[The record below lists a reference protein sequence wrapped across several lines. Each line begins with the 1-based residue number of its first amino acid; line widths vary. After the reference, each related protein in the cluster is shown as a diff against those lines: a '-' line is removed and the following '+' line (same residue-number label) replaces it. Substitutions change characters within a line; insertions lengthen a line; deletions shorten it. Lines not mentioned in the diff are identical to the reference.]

1 MPTSLD
7 QAINDLIAPATEAI
21 ASVIFYAI
29 PVGPQV
35 FIPLI
40 LVWLLIAGIFFTC
53 YMGFINI
60 TQFRHAIDI
69 ARGQYDEPKVAGE
82 VSHFQA
88 LAAALSGTLGLG
100 NIAGVAIAISLGGP
114 GATFWMV
121 VAGLIGMC
129 AKFTECTLG
138 VKYRKEHADGS
149 VSGGPMYFLENGLSL
164 KGFRKTGKI
173 LAIFFAVMCIGGS
186 LGGGNMFQSNQA
198 ARQIIYVFSSPG
210 AWLYT
215 NSWAIGLV
223 TALLVGTVIIGGI
236 KSIARVSELLVPF
249 MCGIYML
256 AGLVVLVYSHDRLGQ
271 AFLAI
276 FQGAFSPNAIAGGV
290 LGVMIQGFQRASF
303 SNEAGIGSASI
314 AHAAVKTKEP
324 ISEGM
329 VGLLEPFI
337 DTVVVCTMTAL
348 VIVVTGTYTERAS
361 NGVALTSTAFEKVM
375 PWFPIVLTGA
385 VFLFAFATMI
395 SWSYYGL
402 KSWSYLFGQSRMAN
416 FLFQILFCLF
426 TFIGA
431 SMDMQNVVLFSDA
444 MIFAMSIPNLIGL
457 YILAP
462 EVKADLKIY
471 LQKIKNGTIRKY
483 VRQGN

>member
-1 MPTSLD
+1 MQQSFD
-7 QAINDLIAPATEAI
+7 EAINEIVAPATKVI
-21 ASVIFYAI
+21 ASVIFYAV
-29 PVGPQV
+29 PVNDKMA
-35 FIPLI
+35 IPLI
-40 LVWLLIAGIFFTC
+40 LVWLLIAGIFFTG
-53 YMGFINI
+53 YMRLINF
-60 TQFRHAIDI
+60 TKFFHALAI
-69 ARGQYDEPKVAGE
+69 ARGKYDHPLDAGE

-100 NIAGVAIAISLGGP
+100 NIAGVAIAVSIGGP

-129 AKFTECTLG
+129 SKFTECTLG
-138 VKYRKEHADGS
+138 VKYRNEHADGS
-149 VSGGPMYFLENGLSL
+149 VSGGPMYYLEKGLALRGYKHSG
-164 KGFRKTGKI
+164 KG
-173 LAIFFAVMCIGGS
+173 LAVFFACMCIGGS

-198 ARQIIYVFSSPG
+198 AKQITYVFSGKG
-210 AWLYT
+210 AWLFSNT
-215 NSWAIGLV
+215 WAIGLF
-223 TALLVGTVIIGGI
+223 TAVLVGIVIIGGI
-236 KSIARVSELLVPF
+236 KSIARVSELLVPL

-256 AGLVVLVYSHDRLGQ
+256 AGMVVILFNYDHLADALM
-271 AFLAI
+271 AI
-276 FQGAFSPNAIAGGV
+276 FQGAFAPSAVSGGI

-324 ISEGM
+324 VSEGM

-348 VIVVTGTYTERAS
+348 VIVITGTYQAHAS
-361 NGVALTSTAFEKVM
+361 NGVTLTSRAFEQVM
-375 PWFPIVLTGA
+375 PWFPYVLTLA

-402 KSWSYLFGQSRMAN
+402 KSWNYLFGQGKTADFVFRC
-416 FLFQILFCLF
+416 IFCLF

-431 SMDMQNVVLFSDA
+431 SMEMENVVLFSDA
-444 MIFAMSIPNLIGL
+444 MIFAMSIPNIIGL

-462 EVKADLKIY
+462 EVKEDLRIY
-471 LQKIKNGTIRKY
+471 LDKVDKGVIKRY
-483 VRQGN
+483 VP